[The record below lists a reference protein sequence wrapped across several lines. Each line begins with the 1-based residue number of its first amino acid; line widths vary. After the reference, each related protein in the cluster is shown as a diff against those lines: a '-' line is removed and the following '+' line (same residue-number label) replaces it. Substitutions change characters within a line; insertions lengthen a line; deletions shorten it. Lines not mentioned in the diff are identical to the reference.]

1 MAKQKKIS
9 TIPEQTKVIT
19 ISTDDLA
26 PATGTED
33 SNLSQHLIN
42 QVMNVLWVP
51 EDLKKEDQ
59 DIIFNSAIS
68 ALKGIKP
75 ESEIEGMLAVQMIAT
90 HSAAME
96 CLRRTML
103 HGQSFEGRDA
113 NFKYAAKLLGIF
125 AKQID
130 TLNKNR
136 GKGQQKVTVEH
147 VHVERGG
154 QAIVGYVETGGKNF
168 KADSAKKIP

>member
-1 MAKQKKIS
+1 MIRSVAKQKKIS
-9 TIPEQTKVIT
+9 TIPEQTKVAT

-75 ESEIEGMLAVQMIAT
+75 ESEIEGMLAVQMVAT
-90 HSAAME
+90 HNAAME

-103 HGQSFEGRDA
+103 PGQFFEGRDA
-113 NFKYAAKLLGIF
+113 NLKHAVKLLGLYT
-125 AKQID
+125 KQIE

-136 GKGQQKVTVEH
+136 RKDKQKFGFGHISVE
-147 VHVERGG
+147 VEG
-154 QAIVGYVETGGKNF
+154 
-168 KADSAKKIP
+168 